1 MINGINL
8 VENNDIKK
16 AINAVDNNDV
26 EALKKLIA
34 QGLNVNNS
42 VVLPKNNFRPMSL
55 LSYAIQEQKLDIV
68 NFLLSQEN
76 IDLKPEDEDL
86 EMPLRTALYNDN
98 DKIYYNV
105 INKHIDKY
113 GALSQDEIDKML
125 FACIERNLSKGCQRT
140 LDLGANPDRSFN
152 FTGQDEKNKISFLTY
167 AISKDKNEVII
178 PMIEKYWDNI
188 QKQFNQEKD
197 EQQRRE
203 LVYHAN
209 ARIDAF
215 DAIANSSNCGLETYK
230 KIIDKCCEIVE
241 SKEFYE
247 INKKVGKTTMHF
259 NNGTQKTLSQKDIKE
274 LFLFEQLTTI
284 AITRIEFT
292 DLTTN
297 TTTIN
302 EKSIDMIRQKAEY
315 IFSKGLD
322 VNKCYNHD
330 ALKFFLDDDDAEKY
344 ANDNLIM
351 SLVKYFFETIV
362 RDKKQTSLEF
372 DDRCGDSVLIDAV
385 LNLKGNEIDFDA
397 RDFDKLTLTDIMD
410 KQISSM
416 DKNNMTKDE
425 EFIIALREK
434 IQALINEQMNNQNK
448 E

>member
-8 VENNDIKK
+8 ENNDIKK

-34 QGLNVNNS
+34 QGLNVNS
-42 VVLPKNNFRPMSL
+42 DVLPNNYFRQMSL
-55 LSYAIQEQKLDIV
+55 LSYAIQMQKPDIV
-68 NFLLSQEN
+68 NFLLSQKN
-76 IDLKPEDEDL
+76 IDLKPQGL

-98 DKIYYNV
+98 DEIYYNV

-140 LDLGANPDRSFN
+140 LDLGANPDRSFKLK
-152 FTGQDEKNKISFLTY
+152 GQDEKNKISFLTY
-167 AISKDKNEVII
+167 SISKDKNNVII

-188 QKQFNQEKD
+188 QKQFSNEKD
-197 EQQRRE
+197 EQNRNQILE
-203 LVYHAN
+203 N
-209 ARIDAF
+209 AHLRIQGF
-215 DAIANSSNCGLETYK
+215 VSIADTFNCGLETYK
-230 KIIDKCCEIVE
+230 MIVDKCCEIFE

-247 INKKVGKTTMHF
+247 INQKAGKTTIHF
-259 NNGTQKTLSQKDIKE
+259 NNGTQKTLSQNDIKE
-274 LFLFEQLTTI
+274 LFLYEMLISLTNTP
-284 AITRIEFT
+284 IEHT

-297 TTTIN
+297 TTTTY

-322 VNKCYNHD
+322 VNKCYKHD
-330 ALKFFLDDDDAEKY
+330 SLKFFWNFNYLEEY
-344 ANDNLIM
+344 TNDNLIM
-351 SLVKYFFETIV
+351 SLVKDFAERIIRY
-362 RDKKQTSLEF
+362 KKQPSLKYS
-372 DDRCGDSVLIDAV
+372 DRYGDSVLIDAV

-397 RDFDKLTLTDIMD
+397 RDFDKRTLTDILD
-410 KQISSM
+410 KQINSM

-425 EFIIALREK
+425 KFIIALREK

>member
-34 QGLNVNNS
+34 QGLNVNS
-42 VVLPKNNFRPMSL
+42 DVLPNNYFRQMSL
-55 LSYAIQEQKLDIV
+55 LSYAIQMQKPDIV
-68 NFLLSQEN
+68 NFLLSQKN
-76 IDLKPEDEDL
+76 IDLKPQGL

-98 DKIYYNV
+98 DDIYYSV
-105 INKHIDKY
+105 INTYIDKY
-113 GALSQDEIDKML
+113 GAFSQDELDKML

-152 FTGQDEKNKISFLTY
+152 FKGQDKKNITSFLTY

-188 QKQFNQEKD
+188 QKQFNQEMD

-330 ALKFFLDDDDAEKY
+330 ALKFFLDDDAEKY

-397 RDFDKLTLTDIMD
+397 RDFYKRTLTDILD

-425 EFIIALREK
+425 KFIIALREK

>member
-1 MINGINL
+1 MSVNKIDEQDRL
-8 VENNDIKK
+8 
-16 AINAVDNNDV
+16 
-26 EALKKLIA
+26 ALR
-34 QGLNVNNS
+34 Q
-42 VVLPKNNFRPMSL
+42 
-55 LSYAIQEQKLDIV
+55 
-68 NFLLSQEN
+68 
-76 IDLKPEDEDL
+76 
-86 EMPLRTALYNDN
+86 ALYNDN
-98 DKIYYNV
+98 DDIYYSV
-105 INKHIDKY
+105 INKYIDKY

-140 LDLGANPDRSFN
+140 LDLGANPDRSFKLK
-152 FTGQDEKNKISFLTY
+152 GQDEKNRISFLTY
-167 AISKDKNEVII
+167 SISKDKNNVII
-178 PMIEKYWDNI
+178 PMIEKYWENI
-188 QKQFNQEKD
+188 QKQFNQEMD
-197 EQQRRE
+197 EQQRYK
-203 LVYHAN
+203 LVDDAN

-215 DAIANSSNCGLETYK
+215 DAIANSFNCGLETYK

-247 INKKVGKTTMHF
+247 INKKVGKTTLHF

-274 LFLFEQLTTI
+274 LFLFEELTTI
-284 AITRIEFT
+284 AITLIELT

-297 TTTIN
+297 TTTTY

-315 IFSKGLD
+315 IFSKGLN

-330 ALKFFLDDDDAEKY
+330 ALKFFLDIDAEEY

-362 RDKKQTSLEF
+362 RDKEQTSLEF
-372 DDRCGDSVLIDAV
+372 YDRCGDSVLIETI
-385 LNLKGNEIDFDA
+385 LNLKGNEINFDA
-397 RDFDKLTLTDIMD
+397 RDFDKQSLTDILD

>member
-1 MINGINL
+1 MSVNKIDEQDRL
-8 VENNDIKK
+8 
-16 AINAVDNNDV
+16 
-26 EALKKLIA
+26 ALR
-34 QGLNVNNS
+34 Q
-42 VVLPKNNFRPMSL
+42 
-55 LSYAIQEQKLDIV
+55 
-68 NFLLSQEN
+68 
-76 IDLKPEDEDL
+76 
-86 EMPLRTALYNDN
+86 ALYNDN
-98 DKIYYNV
+98 DDIYYSV
-105 INKHIDKY
+105 INTYIDKY

-140 LDLGANPDRSFN
+140 LDLGANPDRSFKLK
-152 FTGQDEKNKISFLTY
+152 GQDEKNKISFLTY
-167 AISKDKNEVII
+167 SISKDKNNVII

-188 QKQFNQEKD
+188 QKQFSNEKD
-197 EQQRRE
+197 EQNRNQILE
-203 LVYHAN
+203 N
-209 ARIDAF
+209 AHLRIQGF
-215 DAIANSSNCGLETYK
+215 VSIADTFNCGLETYK
-230 KIIDKCCEIVE
+230 MIVDKCCEIFE

-247 INKKVGKTTMHF
+247 INQKAGKTTIHF
-259 NNGTQKTLSQKDIKE
+259 NNGTQKTLSQNDIKE

-284 AITRIEFT
+284 AITLIEHT

-322 VNKCYNHD
+322 INKCYNHD
-330 ALKFFLDDDDAEKY
+330 ALKFFLDIDAEEY

-372 DDRCGDSVLIDAV
+372 VDRCGDSVLIDAV
-385 LNLKGNEIDFDA
+385 LNLKGNEINFDA
-397 RDFDKLTLTDIMD
+397 RDFDKLTLTDILD